1 MAEKKPLKKYDLI
14 VIGAGPAGEKAAAKA
29 AYFKKKVAII
39 EKEAQPG
46 GAGCHTGTLP
56 SKTLKETALYFSGK
70 FEKGLY
76 GAERTLDKN
85 LSIDDFFFRKESVRK
100 SEVEAINKNLVDHK
114 IDVYQGSGV
123 FEDEH
128 TVRVCRSGDG
138 KDAPDD
144 ELIHGDFILIATG
157 SYPFHPPTIP
167 FDFIRVHDSD
177 SILSLSRFPKSLCV
191 IGAGVIGCEYTTI
204 FATMGMPV
212 YLIEGRDFILPFL
225 DREISQALVSQMEAS
240 GASILFN
247 AAVKSVE
254 VPTTDDEPLQ
264 ITLENGKKIQVD
276 MLLYAAGRSGTTAG
290 LRCDKAGVKIGKR
303 EVIEINGKY
312 QSSVPHIYAVGDAV
326 GFPAL
331 ASTSMDQGRVAVG
344 HMFDI
349 DGADMLARLFPY
361 GIYTVPEVSMVGMTE
376 EEAGKLQNEGKMKY
390 GVGRAR
396 HKSMARGKI
405 MGAKE
410 GFLKLVYDTADKKI
424 LGVHIIGPLASELI
438 HYGMTLVEQG
448 KTLDELTAVVFNY
461 PSLHDLYKYA
471 AYDGLGNLLGYKMRE
486 V

>member
-1 MAEKKPLKKYDLI
+1 MSGALSYDLI

-29 AYFKKKVAII
+29 AYFKKKVAIV
-39 EKEAQPG
+39 EKAPQPG
-46 GAGCHTGTLP
+46 GAGINTGTLP

-100 SEVEAINKNLVDHK
+100 SEVAAINKNLADHK
-114 IDVYQGSGV
+114 IDVYHGEGV
-123 FEDEH
+123 FEDAH
-128 TVRVCRSGDG
+128 TVRVIAGLGGMEGPEDKILQGS
-138 KDAPDD
+138 
-144 ELIHGDFILIATG
+144 FILIATG

-167 FDFIRVHDSD
+167 FDFKRVHDSD
-177 SILSLSRFPKSLCV
+177 SILNLSRFPTSLCV

-212 YLIEGRDFILPFL
+212 HLIEGRDFILPFL
-225 DREISQALVSQMEAS
+225 DREISAALVKQMEGS
-240 GASILFN
+240 GATVHFN
-247 AAVKSVE
+247 AAVKTVE
-254 VPTTDDEPLQ
+254 VPPTDAEPLV
-264 ITLENGKKIQVD
+264 ITLESGKKIEVD
-276 MLLYAAGRSGTTAG
+276 MLLYAAGRSGTTAR
-290 LRCDKAGVKIGKR
+290 LRSDKAGVKLGKR
-303 EVIEINGKY
+303 EVIEVNADY
-312 QSSVPHIYAVGDAV
+312 QSSVPHIYAVGDAI

-344 HMFDI
+344 HMFGI

-376 EEAGKLQNEGKMKY
+376 EEAQKQQNDGKLEY
-390 GVGRAR
+390 GTGLAHHR
-396 HKSMARGKI
+396 SMARGKI
-405 MGAKE
+405 MGVKE
-410 GFLKLVYDTADKKI
+410 GFLKLIYERPTKKI

-471 AYDGLGNLLGYKMRE
+471 AYDGLGNLRGYKMRE